1 MGWNVLG
8 PATVVSVA
16 YVDPGN
22 FGANIEAGMRFGLSL
37 LWVVWLSGALSIV
50 VQYAAGMVGVKRG
63 AGIFDLVR
71 RRWLAAPVGV
81 AVVLA
86 TDMAEYMGVVLGL
99 HFLFGLPYEAAAV
112 VGFADVAL
120 LAALADRRNLF
131 VKVIGAMV
139 AAIAVSFLVQLYLVK
154 PDWAAVLRHSV
165 TPTLS
170 GEEAL
175 VAAAIVGATIM
186 PHAVVLHS
194 HLAVGQRR
202 EEHLRQTVV
211 NLLGAAAINASIL
224 ISSAYMLHGAD
235 ADVADVPKLLE
246 PLYGPLSAYL
256 FSLAMLLSGLSS
268 SSAVSVEFGL
278 ITARLLLGRPV
289 SAWKA
294 RLAARAVNV
303 APAVLALTALGM
315 TPLSVLVYTQFVLA
329 AALPAVLAMLWACS
343 KGAVGGAVRTVVGA
357 AALYAAA
364 LTALSILAGV

>member
-1 MGWNVLG
+1 MGWDVLG

-37 LWVVWLSGALSIV
+37 LWVVWLSGALSVV

-71 RRWLAAPVGV
+71 RRWAAAPVGV

-120 LAALADRRNLF
+120 LAALADRRSLF

-139 AAIAVSFLVQLYLVK
+139 AAIAVSFLVELYLVK

-224 ISSAYMLHGAD
+224 ISSAYALHGAH
-235 ADVADVPKLLE
+235 ADVTDVPKLLE

-256 FSLAMLLSGLSS
+256 FSLAMLLSGLS

-329 AALPAVLAMLWACS
+329 AALPAVLAMLWAYS
-343 KGAVGGAVRTVVGA
+343 KGAVGGAVRAVVGA
-357 AALYAAA
+357 TALYAAA
-364 LTALSILAGV
+364 LTALTILAGA